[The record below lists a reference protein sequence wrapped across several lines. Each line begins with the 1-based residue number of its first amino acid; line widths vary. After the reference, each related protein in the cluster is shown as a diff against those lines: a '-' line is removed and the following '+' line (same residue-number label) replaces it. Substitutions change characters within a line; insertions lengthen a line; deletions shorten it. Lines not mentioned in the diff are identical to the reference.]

1 MKKIITNTFFMLA
14 ELLVFVLG
22 IILNSTWLFLIG
34 LFALII
40 SVSVEFKLFEKEEK
54 KDDGDSDD
62 DNGESY
68 EVNEASIKDNVLYL
82 HKN

>member
-40 SVSVEFKLFEKEEK
+40 SVSVEFKLFEKKEK

-62 DNGESY
+62 DSGESY